1 MELYFAPLEG
11 ITTYT
16 FRNTHAEM
24 FGGCDAY
31 FAPFIT
37 PSDIERVSIRSFR
50 DLMPDK
56 NIGIELKA
64 QVLTSQ
70 ADSFLKFADKAK
82 EIGFREINI
91 NLGCP
96 SGTVVKK
103 GRGSGFLRDPD
114 GLDRFFYEIFS
125 KTDVTVSVKTRT
137 GYESGEEMAR
147 LMGIYNK
154 YPISLLTIHP
164 RARMDFY
171 GGVPDMEVFD
181 MAYKMSKNKV
191 CYNGNVFTKEEYEGI
206 IKKYPDLGGVM
217 FGRGAIKNPA
227 LFREI
232 RGGEKRSITELI
244 EFTERLI
251 DNYNGVLK
259 SDYFTL
265 GKLKEIWM
273 YIMWDYPEEK
283 KVLKAIKKSS
293 KLSDL
298 TRAIGGLKYEKF

>member
-1 MELYFAPLEG
+1 MNLYFAPLEG

-16 FRNTHAEM
+16 YRNTHAEM

-50 DLMPDK
+50 DLIPDK
-56 NIGIELKA
+56 NVGVELKA

-70 ADSFLKFADKAK
+70 AESFLKFADKAK
-82 EIGFREINI
+82 EIGFHEINI

-103 GRGSGFLRDPD
+103 GRGSGFLRDPE
-114 GLDRFFYEIFS
+114 GLDNFFYEVFS
-125 KTDVTVSVKTRT
+125 KTDVTVSVKTRI
-137 GYESGEEMAR
+137 GYESGSEMEG
-147 LMGIYNK
+147 LMEIYNK

-171 GGVPDMEVFD
+171 GGMPDMEVFD

-191 CYNGNVFTKEEYEGI
+191 CYNGNVFTKDEYDRI
-206 IKKYPDLGGVM
+206 IQKYPDLGGVM
-217 FGRGAIKNPA
+217 FGRGAVKNPA
-227 LFREI
+227 IFREI
-232 RGGEKRSITELI
+232 RGGRKISIEELKEFTARLI
-244 EFTERLI
+244 E
-251 DNYNGVLK
+251 NYNGVLK

-298 TRAIGGLKYEKF
+298 TGAIRGL

>member
-1 MELYFAPLEG
+1 MNLYFAPLEG

-16 FRNTHAEM
+16 YRNTHAEM

-56 NIGIELKA
+56 NVGVELKA

-70 ADSFLKFADKAK
+70 AESFLKFADKAK

-103 GRGSGFLRDPD
+103 GRGSGFLRDPE
-114 GLDRFFYEIFS
+114 GLDKFFYEVFS
-125 KTDVTVSVKTRT
+125 KTDVTVSVKTRI
-137 GYESGEEMAR
+137 GFDSGDEMER
-147 LMGIYNK
+147 LMEIYNK

-171 GGVPDMEVFD
+171 GGMPDMKVFD
-181 MAYKMSKNKV
+181 MAYNMSKNKV
-191 CYNGNVFTKEEYEGI
+191 CYNGNVFTKEEYEDI
-206 IKKYPDLGGVM
+206 IQKYPNLGGVM
-217 FGRGAIKNPA
+217 FGRGAVKNPA
-227 LFREI
+227 IFREI
-232 RGGEKRSITELI
+232 RGGKKLSIEELK

-251 DNYNGVLK
+251 KNYNGVLK

-298 TRAIGGLKYEKF
+298 TGAIRGL